1 MGVLAGA
8 TVSSRGIIRTSSG
21 PVWATEWDLFKKEK
35 KRQEKPPYIAEIILG
50 GFYLNK
56 IIFKILFKGNV
67 SYRYNIHMVEIAYG
81 T

>member
-1 MGVLAGA
+1 MCWLVLQYLAGGSLEQVQGQSELQSE
-8 TVSSRGIIRTSSG
+8 TC
-21 PVWATEWDLFKKEK
+21 LKKKK